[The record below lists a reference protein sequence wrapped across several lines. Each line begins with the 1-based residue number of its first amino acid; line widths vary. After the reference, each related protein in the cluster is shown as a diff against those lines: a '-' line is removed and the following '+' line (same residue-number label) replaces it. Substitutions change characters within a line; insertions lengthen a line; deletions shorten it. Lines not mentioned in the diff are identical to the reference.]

1 VQKFLCKTDTYIG
14 KGDHKNMA
22 YSALEVAKYVINH
35 EHNNGREISNLRLQ
49 KLLYFVQAKVL
60 VETENPCFEE
70 EMEAWDF
77 GPVVPC
83 VYHTYKI
90 FGSWDLSFSG
100 AVPSI
105 AEVISEKI
113 DSIIDYC
120 QSFPTRQLVE
130 ITHNQD
136 PWKNVYKRG
145 QKNKISN
152 DSIKD
157 YFLSHGSKQQ

>member
-1 VQKFLCKTDTYIG
+1 
-14 KGDHKNMA
+14 MA
-22 YSALEVAKYVINH
+22 YSALEIAKYVINH
-35 EHNNGREISNLRLQ
+35 EHNNEREISNLRLQ

-60 VETENPCFEE
+60 VETEEPCFEE

-83 VYHTYKI
+83 VYHAYKI

-130 ITHNQD
+130 ITH
-136 PWKNVYKRG
+136 
-145 QKNKISN
+145 
-152 DSIKD
+152 
-157 YFLSHGSKQQ
+157 KQELVSPKTSTASG

>member
-1 VQKFLCKTDTYIG
+1 
-14 KGDHKNMA
+14 MA

-35 EHNNGREISNLRLQ
+35 EHSNGREISNLRLQ

-60 VETENPCFEE
+60 VETGDPCFEE

-83 VYHTYKI
+83 VYHAYKI
-90 FGSWDLSFSG
+90 FGCWDLSLSG
-100 AVPSI
+100 NIPVI
-105 AEVISEKI
+105 AEDIAGKI
-113 DSIIDYC
+113 DNIVDYC

-136 PWKNVYKRG
+136 PWKKVYRKG
-145 QKNKISN
+145 QKNRISN
-152 DSIKD
+152 ASIKE
-157 YFLSHGSKQQ
+157 YFLNREHKQ

>member
-1 VQKFLCKTDTYIG
+1 
-14 KGDHKNMA
+14 MA

-35 EHNNGREISNLRLQ
+35 EHNKGREISNLRLQ
-49 KLLYFVQAKVL
+49 KLLYFVQAKIL
-60 VETENPCFEE
+60 VETGEPCFEE

-100 AVPSI
+100 TVPSI
-105 AEVISEKI
+105 TEVISEKI